1 MAAIVSDKLN
11 LKMKIKNFL
20 FIIFVLNFILDSCFE
35 NSSHKRF
42 ISDKYYLSKMHP
54 MFWTLYYKIDNKSG
68 IGRVDYVRDIGW
80 TDKYIFVRNINSFY
94 FLDKTKDNEFL
105 NNNEIVLGPFTKE
118 TYDSILDSLKINDF
132 KFQLSLD

>member
-1 MAAIVSDKLN
+1 
-11 LKMKIKNFL
+11 
-20 FIIFVLNFILDSCFE
+20 
-35 NSSHKRF
+35 
-42 ISDKYYLSKMHP
+42 
-54 MFWTLYYKIDNKSG
+54 MFWTLYYKIDNQSG